1 MHRVSSRSTKL
12 VPSAKKVECGQRLER
27 GVLARSFYKDVGY
40 DDEEAQYGEFPWHV
54 AVLQPST
61 YYDGVVMVFVCSGV
75 LIHPEYVLT
84 SAHCVIY
91 SGNGDFSV
99 STAPLPCCFRS
110 ANCYHGV
117 FEM

>member
-1 MHRVSSRSTKL
+1 M
-12 VPSAKKVECGQRLER
+12 
-27 GVLARSFYKDVGY
+27 
-40 DDEEAQYGEFPWHV
+40 

-99 STAPLPCCFRS
+99 STATFLWDVFVASILSLTIVITSSTLRISVVMCCVPHLS
-110 ANCYHGV
+110 VLCYH
-117 FEM
+117 